1 MGVTNAVQICGSA
14 SDITLVGPG
23 AGGVATASAVI
34 ADIVDVARGANRLPF
49 GVPVKDLEKLAR
61 APIQTHKGGYYIR
74 LDVVDRPGTAAA
86 IATRMA
92 EQDIS
97 LESILQR
104 KPRDKKLA
112 EAIETKSQTVPLVLI
127 THATSESAVRQAL
140 VAVLADG
147 HIHGSPQVIRIEKE
161 H

>member
-1 MGVTNAVQICGSA
+1 
-14 SDITLVGPG
+14 
-23 AGGVATASAVI
+23 VI
-34 ADIVDVARGANRLPF
+34 ADIVDVARGASRLPF
-49 GVPVKDLEKLAR
+49 GVPVKDLEQAKR

-92 EQDIS
+92 EQQIS

-112 EAIETKSQTVPLVLI
+112 DAGGTKALTVPLVLI
-127 THATSESAVRQAL
+127 THATSESAVRAAL
-140 VAVLADG
+140 DAVLADG
-147 HIHGSPQVIRIEKE
+147 HIHGAPQVIRIEKDQ
-161 H
+161 